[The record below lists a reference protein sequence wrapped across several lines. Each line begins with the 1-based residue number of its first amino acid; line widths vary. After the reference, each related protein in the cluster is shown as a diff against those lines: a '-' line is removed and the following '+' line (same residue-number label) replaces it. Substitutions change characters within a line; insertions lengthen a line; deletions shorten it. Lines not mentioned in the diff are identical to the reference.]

1 VLAYGYHQ
9 DSAGAI
15 TIHIYDP
22 NLPAQDDV
30 DIHAAPVVVGE
41 GTSLSG
47 SQAVM
52 GLKSQQLVG
61 GDFYKHVRGFFAMP
75 YTPVKPPSRV

>member
-1 VLAYGYHQ
+1 
-9 DSAGAI
+9 
-15 TIHIYDP
+15 
-22 NLPAQDDV
+22 
-30 DIHAAPVVVGE
+30 VVVGE
-41 GTSLSG
+41 ITSSSG
-47 SQAVM
+47 AQVVM